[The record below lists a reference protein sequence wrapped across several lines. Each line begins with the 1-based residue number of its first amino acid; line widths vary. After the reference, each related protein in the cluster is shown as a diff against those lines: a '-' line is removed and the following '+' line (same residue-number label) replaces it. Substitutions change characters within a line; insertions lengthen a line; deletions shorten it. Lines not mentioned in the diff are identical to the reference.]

1 MVQDTLAGGD
11 GLLRDDLLHQRGEC
25 GGQLVRLRPAQ
36 HLREIA
42 LCIGVDQQNFF
53 TLPRKTNAEA
63 GGCGGLTHA
72 ALLICQGDCFQWD
85 TSSNKKGALRPLF

>member
-1 MVQDTLAGGD
+1 MPDRLGGD
-11 GLLRDDLLHQRGEC
+11 DFSHEVGQ
-25 GGQLVRLRPAQ
+25 GGGKLVWLGPAQ
-36 HLREIA
+36 HLGQVPLGI
-42 LCIGVDQQNFF
+42 CVHQKDFF

-72 ALLICQGDCFQWD
+72 ALLICQCDCFQWD